1 MLYKIPIYKKYI
13 KYGII
18 LIIGDK
24 MKRILSKID
33 KPLLILTI
41 ICLVFG
47 LMMVGSASALKAYM
61 KFGDSYYYFKR
72 QLLFIVIGLIGAFII
87 IKTPLKKWKNLI
99 YLAIIGVIGALI
111 YVLISGKVSNGV
123 TGWLFIKGFGIQP
136 SEFAKTVLIMY
147 FAFTFEKL
155 LKIRNL
161 SNVGKVLPFIVPL
174 IFIFLIFEQPD
185 FGTMMILVGITGI
198 IFLMVPYDK
207 KTKFVMITFTII
219 SVLLLALVMS
229 VTGKGLTNSQLSRF
243 NYKDPC
249 TRYREKTGYQVCN
262 GYIAINSGGILG
274 SGYGNSKQK
283 YLYLPEAH
291 TDFIFAIIIEEMGL
305 IVGILIV
312 LAYFIIIW
320 RIFMIGKRSYNLQ
333 GTIICYGVATYIA
346 LHVMINL
353 GGVLG
358 IIPLT
363 GVPLPFYSYGGS
375 FMINLLI
382 CLALVQRTSVE
393 NKMFEQKHLVR

>member
-1 MLYKIPIYKKYI
+1 M
-13 KYGII
+13 
-18 LIIGDK
+18 IGDMMRK
-24 MKRILSKID
+24 VFNKVD

-47 LMMVGSASALKAYM
+47 IMMVGSASSLKAYISRA
-61 KFGDSYYYFKR
+61 DSYFYFKR
-72 QLLFIVIGLIGAFII
+72 QLLFILVGLFCTFII
-87 IKTPLKKWKNLI
+87 IKTPIKRYRGLI
-99 YLAIIGVIGALI
+99 YL
-111 YVLISGKVSNGV
+111 VLIGV
-123 TGWLFIKGFGIQP
+123 TGSLVYVLVNEKIMNGISGWMFIGGFGIQP
-136 SEFAKTVLIMY
+136 SEFAKTALILYLALAYERLM
-147 FAFTFEKL
+147 KV
-155 LKIRNL
+155 RNL
-161 SNVGKVLPFIVPL
+161 SNVRKVLPFMVPL
-174 IFIFLIFEQPD
+174 VFIFLIFEQPD
-185 FGTMMILVGITGI
+185 FGTMMILVGITAV
-198 IFLMVPYDK
+198 IFFMIPFDGR
-207 KTKFVMITFTII
+207 TKFVMVTFTII
-219 SVLLLALVMS
+219 SVLLLSLVM
-229 VTGKGLTNSQLSRF
+229 VITGKGLSESQMSRF

-262 GYIAINSGGILG
+262 GYIAINSGGLLG

-305 IVGILIV
+305 LVGIVIIV
-312 LAYFIIIW
+312 LYFIIIW
-320 RIFMIGKRSYNLQ
+320 RILMIGKRSYNLQ
-333 GTIICYGVATYIA
+333 GSIICYGVATYVA

-382 CLALVQRTSVE
+382 CLGLVQRVCVE
-393 NKMFEQKHLVR
+393 NKVFEQQHLVR